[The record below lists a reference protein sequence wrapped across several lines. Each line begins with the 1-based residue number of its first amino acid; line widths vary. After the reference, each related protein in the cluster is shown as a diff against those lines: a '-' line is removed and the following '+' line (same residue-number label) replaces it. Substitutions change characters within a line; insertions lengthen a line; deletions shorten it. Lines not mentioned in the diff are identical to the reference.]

1 MDRKIPLLGAGL
13 NGREPRNL
21 QERIA
26 AGLADPISEREREQL
41 EELRMIYIDRFGK
54 DPRDS

>member
-1 MDRKIPLLGAGL
+1 MGFSANRKGK
-13 NGREPRNL
+13 EPRSL

-26 AGLADPISEREREQL
+26 AGIADPISEREREQL
-41 EELRMIYIDRFGK
+41 EEMRMIYIDRFGS